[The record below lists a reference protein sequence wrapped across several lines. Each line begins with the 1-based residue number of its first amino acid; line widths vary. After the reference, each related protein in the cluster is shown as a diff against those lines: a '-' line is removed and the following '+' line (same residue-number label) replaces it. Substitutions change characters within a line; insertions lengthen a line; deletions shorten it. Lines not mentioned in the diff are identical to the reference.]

1 MYIIRNKRTM
11 VLFRFLFKP
20 LGVSLG
26 IKASRHPRPAT
37 NHVLEEE
44 FSLSKSDKSY
54 IVDIDGV
61 SCFVEI

>member
-1 MYIIRNKRTM
+1 MF
-11 VLFRFLFKP
+11 LFRFLFKP

-26 IKASRHPRPAT
+26 IKDSRHPRPAT